1 MTVGEYITELQS
13 IIDELSD
20 YDDDNEL
27 TIHEDENGYTHF
39 ILGAIDKFADTLN

>member
-1 MTVGEYITELQS
+1 MTVGEYIDELLNIIEELQ
-13 IIDELSD
+13 E

-27 TIHEDENGYTHF
+27 TVHEDENGYTHF